1 MPTYTSSPKHLA
13 NCIFSPKPCFC
24 VDLYR
29 AQQAEGFSDKLAM
42 YMSGVL
48 LEGGTDSSVMQLHS
62 FILAMLL
69 HPDVQRAA
77 QQEIDRVCGDRLPT
91 AEDEFSL
98 PFVRA
103 CVKEIFRWLPVAIIG
118 LPHAN
123 TVEDEYKGYRIP
135 KASTI
140 VTNVW

>member
-1 MPTYTSSPKHLA
+1 
-13 NCIFSPKPCFC
+13 
-24 VDLYR
+24 
-29 AQQAEGFSDKLAM
+29 M

-48 LEGGTDSSVMQLHS
+48 LEGGTDTSVMQLHS
-62 FILAMLL
+62 FVLAMLL
-69 HPDVQRAA
+69 HPDAQKAA

-91 AEDEFSL
+91 AEDEPSL
-98 PFVRA
+98 PYVRA
-103 CVKEIFRWLPVAIIG
+103 CVKEAFRWLPVAVMG
-118 LPHAN
+118 LPHSN

>member
-1 MPTYTSSPKHLA
+1 MADQNSSL
-13 NCIFSPKPCFC
+13 KPCFC
-24 VDLYR
+24 VELYK

-48 LEGGTDSSVMQLHS
+48 LEGGTDSAAMQLHS
-62 FILAMLL
+62 FVLAMLL
-69 HPDVQRAA
+69 FPDVQKESQR
-77 QQEIDRVCGDRLPT
+77 EIDRVCVDRLPK

-103 CVKEIFRWLPVAIIG
+103 CVKETFRWLPVAIIG

-123 TVEDEYKGYRIP
+123 ITEDEYKGYRIP